1 MASNQTSTTTTGLS
15 SETALLEALIPGYGL
30 VSRFFI
36 SYLKIDLNA
45 YLQVLIGFA
54 LVAGCIRF
62 IYPRVLDSLS
72 DLFISTAEI
81 RMEDDV
87 FTYMM
92 YWVSRQP
99 HMKQTTRFLASVK
112 YKTDPYWSDSDD
124 SEAEND
130 DDENGT
136 IAQPGSTAVSFDE
149 YWAKLMSR
157 DRYKKIKFTP
167 SKGCHYFWYK
177 GYLMRLQRTQEES
190 RRFATNSERLWLSCL
205 SRNPEILKELL
216 ADGQKAYIERDGNR
230 TVIYRAKRDY
240 DRSFDWV
247 KCMSRSPRPLS
258 TVILDQEQKQGFV
271 DDMREY
277 LHPHTRRW
285 YTDRGIPYRRGY
297 LLHGPPGTGKTSL
310 CFAAAGMLGLK
321 LYLLNLKTNGLDEE
335 GMSSL
340 FAYLPRRCIVLLEDI
355 DTAGVTQT
363 RGKTVMPEDDPPKFD
378 SEKEDVPL
386 VASGNPG
393 PDGITLSGLLNVI
406 DGVAASEG
414 RILVMTTNHP
424 DKLDP
429 ALLRPGRVDMS
440 IGFAY
445 TTEQD
450 VRDLFESIYKY
461 VRRDRPRTLISTG
474 KGDDLSQREKQTQS
488 SPIEGGNGKKIV
500 QKEKKNEE
508 IILRAN
514 ISDLSAAFVQI
525 VPSGEFTAA
534 EVQGYLLNHKDRPD
548 DAIAGASKWVEE
560 IRKNRDA

>member
-1 MASNQTSTTTTGLS
+1 MASNQTGTATPGLS

-99 HMKQTTRFLASVK
+99 HMKKTNRFLASIK

-124 SEAEND
+124 SDAEDD
-130 DDENGT
+130 DDENGSIT
-136 IAQPGSTAVSFDE
+136 QSGGTTVSFDE

-157 DRYKKIKFTP
+157 DKYKKIKFTP

-190 RRFATNSERLWLSCL
+190 RRFALNNERLWLSCFG
-205 SRNPEILKELL
+205 RNPEILKDLL
-216 ADGQKAYIERDGNR
+216 ADGQRAYIERDGNR

-240 DRSFDWV
+240 DRSFNWV

-363 RGKTVMPEDDPPKFD
+363 RGKTVVAEDDPPKLD
-378 SEKEDVPL
+378 SEKEDAPA
-386 VASGNPG
+386 VAPGNPG

-424 DKLDP
+424 DQLDP
-429 ALLRPGRVDMS
+429 ALLRPGRVDMT

-461 VRRDRPRTLISTG
+461 MRRDRSRTQYSTE
-474 KGDDLSQREKQTQS
+474 KGDDLPKRQRQRQLPSTEDENSNKS
-488 SPIEGGNGKKIV
+488 V
-500 QKEKKNEE
+500 QKEERNEG
-508 IILRAN
+508 ITLRAN
-514 ISDLSAAFVQI
+514 ISDLSAAFVQV

-534 EVQGYLLNHKDRPD
+534 EVQGYLLNHKDRPE
-548 DAIAGASKWVEE
+548 DAISGASKWVEE
-560 IRKNRDA
+560 IRKKRNS